1 MTYATDKSRELFTRS
16 LRVLVEGV
24 SSPSRGPA
32 NYGAYPLFIARGEG
46 PYLYDV
52 DGNRYVDWM
61 MCYGLSPLGHAHPS
75 IVQAVNEAI
84 ASGAHFAA
92 ATEVEVEV
100 AERIQQMVPNAER
113 VRFANTG
120 TEATMAAIRLA
131 RGYTGRPKFIKFEG
145 HYHGWY
151 DDFLANVH
159 PAEPSRLGHR
169 NDPIKLIESSGLNR
183 HALDDTII
191 VPWNDLKAVERAID
205 THRGQIAAII
215 TEPVMANMG
224 IIPPEPGY
232 LQGLRDLTSA
242 HHILLIFD
250 EVTTNLHVPSGT
262 CQRYYGIE
270 PDLSTLGKALGNGL
284 PVAALVG
291 RAEIMEALSWGGVLH
306 YGAQNASRIGLYAT
320 CAGLREL
327 NGNNGSA
334 LHHATRI
341 AQELSNGL
349 RSLFAEQDT
358 KAIVQNVGAMLQI
371 FFTERPAIRDYR
383 EFCAYV
389 DQAKFK
395 EFARALFKQGV
406 YLSPSPVLHL
416 VATAAH
422 TDEHVSTTLEAMR
435 KALKDIEQ

>member
-1 MTYATDKSRELFTRS
+1 MAYATDRSRELFARS

-32 NYGAYPLFIARGEG
+32 NYGAYPLFIECGEG
-46 PYLYDV
+46 PYIYDA

-61 MCYGLSPLGHAHPS
+61 MSYGLEPLGHAHPH
-75 IVQAVNEAI
+75 IVQAVNNAV
-84 ASGAHFAA
+84 ATGPHFAA
-92 ATEVEVEV
+92 ASQIEIEV
-100 AERIQQMVPNAER
+100 AELIQQMVPSAER

-151 DDFLANVH
+151 DDFLVSVH
-159 PAEPSRLGHR
+159 PAEPGRLGYR
-169 NDPIKLIESSGLNR
+169 NDPIKLVESSGLNR
-183 HALDDTII
+183 HALDDTIV
-191 VPWNDLKAVERAID
+191 VPWNDLAAVERAID
-205 THRGQIAAII
+205 THRGQIAAVI
-215 TEPVMANMG
+215 TEPVMCNMG

-232 LQGLRDLTSA
+232 LQGLRDLTRA
-242 HHILLIFD
+242 HDILLIFD
-250 EVTTNLHVPSGT
+250 EVTTNLHVPLGT

-270 PDLSTLGKALGNGL
+270 PDISTLGKALGNGL

-320 CAGLREL
+320 RAGLQELNRNDGAALRHAEHIAREL
-327 NGNNGSA
+327 SD
-334 LHHATRI
+334 
-341 AQELSNGL
+341 GL
-349 RSLFAEQDT
+349 RNLFAEQGT

-371 FFTERPAIRDYR
+371 FFTEQPAIRDYR
-383 EFCAYV
+383 EFCAHV

-395 EFARALFKQGV
+395 KFAWALFKHGV
-406 YLSPSPVLHL
+406 YLSPSPVLHSI
-416 VATAAH
+416 ATSAH
-422 TDEHVSTTLEAMR
+422 TDEHVRWTLDAVR
-435 KALKDIEQ
+435 QALQDVGL

>member
-1 MTYATDKSRELFTRS
+1 MAPATDRSRELFARS
-16 LRVLVEGV
+16 LRVLIEGV

-46 PYLYDV
+46 AHLYDV
-52 DGNRYVDWM
+52 DGNCYVDWM
-61 MCYGLSPLGHAHPS
+61 MCYGLEPLGHAHPS
-75 IVQAVNEAI
+75 IVQAVNEAV
-84 ASGAHFAA
+84 ATGPHFAA
-92 ATEVEVEV
+92 ATEIEIEV
-100 AERIQQMVPNAER
+100 AELIQHMVPSAER

-151 DDFLANVH
+151 DDFLASVH
-159 PAEPSRLGHR
+159 PAELPRLGHR
-169 NDPIKLIESSGLNR
+169 NDPIKLIESSGLNQ

-191 VPWNDLKAVERAID
+191 VPWNDLRAVERAIH
-205 THRGQIAAII
+205 TYRGQIAAVI
-215 TEPVMANMG
+215 TEPVMCNMG

-232 LQGLRDLTSA
+232 LQGLRDLTRA
-242 HHILLIFD
+242 NDILLIFD

-270 PDLSTLGKALGNGL
+270 PDISTLGKALGNGL

-320 CAGLREL
+320 RAGLQEL
-327 NGNNGSA
+327 NRNDGVA
-334 LHHATRI
+334 LRHAERI
-341 AQELSNGL
+341 AQELSAGL
-349 RSLFAEQDT
+349 RNLFAERRT
-358 KAIVQNVGAMLQI
+358 KAIVQNVGAMLQL
-371 FFTERPAIRDYR
+371 FFTEQPAIRDYR

-395 EFARALFKQGV
+395 RFAQALFKYGV
-406 YLSPSPVLHL
+406 YLSPSPVLHSI
-416 VATAAH
+416 ATAAH
-422 TDEHVSTTLEAMR
+422 TMEHVEFTIDAMR
-435 KALKDIEQ
+435 QALRDIES